1 MTFQV
6 NRASKIPI
14 YKQLATYIEQGIVD
28 GTFPIDKP
36 LLSERL
42 MAKQFGV
49 NRSTI
54 VAAYD
59 TLEMDGLIQRIQ
71 GVGTIISKD
80 IWGVTKKRI
89 PSWNRY
95 IEAGSY
101 LPNTPMAQKIRKSTA
116 EEQLI
121 NLASGELSKD
131 LMPVAAL
138 RNIPQTRSFIGSL
151 GYDHPQGNVILRQT
165 ISEHMAHFRHI
176 TADPESILITS
187 GSQQALHLVV
197 ECLLK
202 RGDAVAIENPSYHYD
217 LQIFKSAGIQTFF
230 LPVGKNGMEPQDLLA
245 LHKKHRIR
253 MIFLNPIFQNPTG
266 TLLSLKKRQEVL
278 RISAEQ
284 GIPLVEDD
292 PYSLTS
298 FSGESMKTLKSLDPN
313 GNVLYISSLSKIVA
327 SGLRIGW
334 ITGPRAVIE
343 RLSDAKQQIDFGHAS
358 YTQWIAND
366 FLASPD
372 FQHHIET
379 LTKEL
384 KKRRDCI
391 VKSLTH
397 YFGQDVTFIEP
408 QGGIHLWCKLKAPFQ
423 EAQLLEACLKRGV
436 IFAPGSTMGTDSSY
450 IRLTFARENEQRIEK
465 GVRYLA
471 EIYYKQSMDG

>member
-14 YKQLATYIEQGIVD
+14 YKQLAAYIEQGIVD
-28 GTFPIDKP
+28 GSFPIDKSLP
-36 LLSERL
+36 SERV

-59 TLEMDGLIQRIQ
+59 ALEMDGLIQRIQ
-71 GVGTIISKD
+71 GVGTMISKD

-116 EEQLI
+116 EDQLI

-131 LMPVAAL
+131 LMPVTAL
-138 RNIPQTRSFIGSL
+138 RNILQTRSFIGSL
-151 GYDHPQGNVILRQT
+151 GYDHPQGNAILRQT
-165 ISEHMAHFRHI
+165 VSEHMAKFRHI
-176 TADPESILITS
+176 TADAESILITS

-217 LQIFKSAGIQTFF
+217 LQIFKSAGIQTYF
-230 LPVGKNGMEPQDLLA
+230 LPVGKDGMEPQDLLA

-266 TLLSLKKRQEVL
+266 TLLSLEKRQEVL

-298 FSGESMKTLKSLDPN
+298 FSGEAMQTLKSLDPN

-366 FLASPD
+366 FLASAD
-372 FQHHIET
+372 FQYHIEI
-379 LTKEL
+379 LRKEL
-384 KKRRDCI
+384 KKRRDCL
-391 VKSLTH
+391 VSSLER
-397 YFGQDVTFIEP
+397 YFGDDVTFIAPE
-408 QGGIHLWCKLKAPFQ
+408 GGIHLWCKLKKSFQ
-423 EAQLLEACLKRGV
+423 EDQLLEACLKRGV
-436 IFAPGSTMGTDSSY
+436 IFAPGSTMGTDSRY
-450 IRLTFARENEQRIEK
+450 IRLTFARENEQRIEQ
-465 GVRYLA
+465 GIHYLA
-471 EIYYKQSMDG
+471 EIYNKL